1 MSEPEIVSSEPVPSG
16 EIPDK
21 LYFRIGEVARLAG
34 IKPYVLRFW
43 ETEFP
48 SLGPK
53 KSGTGHRL
61 YRRKDVELVLEIKR
75 LLYEQRYTI
84 EGARKHLES
93 RGKLEPARAARK
105 AKGAPL
111 KVAAAAA
118 ASPQAALFDI
128 SSPLFE
134 TVRKELKE
142 IVELLK

>member
-1 MSEPEIVSSEPVPSG
+1 MSAPRNAPGSKGGPKGTLPTL

-48 SLGPK
+48 SLGPR

-75 LLYEQRYTI
+75 LLYEKRYTI
-84 EGARKHLES
+84 EGARKMLES
-93 RGKLEPARAARK
+93 RGKTEAVRPAKPTRAK
-105 AKGAPL
+105 A
-111 KVAAAAA
+111 
-118 ASPQAALFDI
+118 QTALFDDSASI
-128 SSPLFE
+128 LE
-134 TVRKELKE
+134 TVRKELQSLAE
-142 IVELLK
+142 MLK